1 MSTLRPHHRIRQH
14 HKPTFTSTLQDSI
27 NGLFKG
33 RDLPTED
40 EVLRS
45 RRRRAVH
52 AYRAKADAK
61 RSLSERFADWM
72 TARFGTIS
80 FLLINNLFFGSWV
93 LLNTGSIPGVSAF
106 DPYPFPM
113 LTTMVS
119 LEAIFLAIVVL
130 ISQNRASKIAEIR
143 EEEDLQ
149 INMIAEEEITKV
161 IELLGLLLKKHN
173 IDIHRDQDIAR
184 MLKPTNSSQI
194 EEALEKELL

>member
-1 MSTLRPHHRIRQH
+1 MSTLRPQHKIRQH
-14 HKPTFTSTLQDSI
+14 PKPTFTNTLQKSI
-27 NGLFKG
+27 NSLFKG
-33 RDLPTED
+33 HDLPTE
-40 EVLRS
+40 EEILRS

-61 RSLSERFADWM
+61 RSASDRFADWM
-72 TARFGTIS
+72 TARFGTIT
-80 FLLINNLFFGSWV
+80 FLLVNNLFFGTWI
-93 LLNTGSIPGVSAF
+93 LLNTGRIPGVSVF

-161 IELLGLLLKKHN
+161 IELLGLLLRKHN
-173 IDIHRDQDIAR
+173 IDINKDESIAR

-194 EEALEKELL
+194 EDALEKQLL